1 MPIEEWSKIINSVW
15 ELSKAVSS
23 LKDIPKEQRNH
34 YREILDETYN
44 LIDSALLLIINRL
57 GDIVLIEKTDR
68 SRFRQEV
75 YSLDNYA
82 AWNTLERDVRLC
94 RPLRSMYA
102 EMRSMLTKVRDRI
115 SLNDGAALE
124 RLVSSILYEG
134 EGSLAAFISESLH
147 NLSVKLDTQDESS
160 EIYKN
165 TLEEILNTR
174 KILIDIRRNAIK
186 SQTKSFELI

>member
-1 MPIEEWSKIINSVW
+1 MSPKLELYVSYIYDKIKLCN
-15 ELSKAVSS
+15 KA
-23 LKDIPKEQRNH
+23 
-34 YREILDETYN
+34 
-44 LIDSALLLIINRL
+44 IDSALLLIINRL
-57 GDIVLIEKTDR
+57 GDILLIEKTDR

-75 YSLDNYA
+75 YSLDSYA

-94 RPLRSMYA
+94 RSLRSMYT

-124 RLVSSILYEG
+124 LLVSSILYEG

-186 SQTKSFELI
+186 SQIKSYELI